1 MPIIQFECPEGHQ
14 FEKLMPQKN
23 EIYRW
28 CTHCNE
34 LTKWTVQSDPHA
46 AYYKEKI
53 CGQCLGSTIVPPT
66 LTITGPKAEEI
77 LTTDCISCAKLAVQI
92 IQLRPVRTSKPGGPT
107 IQDSS
112 VRFHFNYQPLS
123 DN

>member
-1 MPIIQFECPEGHQ
+1 MPIIQFQCTEGHE
-14 FEKLMPQKN
+14 FEKLMPQKH
-23 EIYRW
+23 EVHRW

-34 LTKWTVQSDPHA
+34 LTKWTVQTDPHA

-66 LTITGPKAEEI
+66 LTVTCSKIEEA
-77 LTTDCISCAKLAVQI
+77 LTTACTTCGKEARQI
-92 IQLRPVRTSKPGGPT
+92 IRLRPIRTSKPGGPT

-112 VRFHFNYQPLS
+112 VRFHFNYQPAS